1 MDLNL
6 LVSLSLEKRYDTLV
20 RHLHELKSKNY
31 QITQN
36 DLEPFLSA
44 PGVHS
49 LIFIFLIEKVPWPI
63 LQRHFCSFLIS
74 FDVEQVSHAM
84 KRFNDVVEDFVKFA
98 IENNFG
104 VKIIKP
110 LYFAIKKLESYGI
123 TPLNVL
129 YLQLCLR
136 LKNYKEAFKMASK
149 PIGSLTKKTG

>member
-20 RHLHELKSKNY
+20 RHLHDLKSKNY
-31 QITQN
+31 QINQN
-36 DLEPFLSA
+36 DLEPFLCA

-49 LIFIFLIEKVPWPI
+49 LLFIFMIEKVPWPI
-63 LQRHFCSFLIS
+63 LQKPFCSFLIS

-98 IENNFG
+98 VENNFG
-104 VKIIKP
+104 VKIIRP
-110 LYFAIKKLESYGI
+110 LYFAIKKLESFGLS
-123 TPLNVL
+123 PLNVL

-136 LKNYKEAFKMASK
+136 LKMYKEAYKMAIK
-149 PIGSLTKKTG
+149 PIGSLMKKTG